1 MNVNSKWLHIYIVA
15 APRYPCSDKMWERL
29 AELEKRL
36 EEVQKDLE
44 NPEVTADYSKQ
55 RELGRASSEIEPVV
69 TAYRLYKR
77 KNEELLGAEAL
88 LGDPDLRDMAHQEV
102 DDIKAQIIQIEES
115 LRVMLLPKD
124 PNDDKSVIMEIK
136 QGTGGEEAALFAGE
150 LLRMYIRFAERKG
163 WKYELLEKEESGIGG
178 VSNATLGINAH
189 GAFSLLKH
197 ETGVHRVQRVPKT
210 ESSGRIHT
218 SAASILVMPE
228 AEELDVEIRTEDL
241 EMDTYRSSSA
251 GGQHVNKTESA
262 VRIKHKPSGL
272 IVTCQDERSQL
283 QNRDRAM
290 RMLRAKL
297 YDQRLEEQR
306 MAESSVR
313 KTAGGGDRS
322 EKIRTYNFP
331 QSRITDHRINF
342 TAHNLMQA
350 MDGDIEDILQALLQY
365 DQARKLAEGVA

>member
-1 MNVNSKWLHIYIVA
+1 MNG
-15 APRYPCSDKMWERL
+15 KMWERL
-29 AELEKRL
+29 AEIELRF

-44 NPEVTADYSKQ
+44 NPEITADYSKQ
-55 RELGRASSEIEPVV
+55 RELGRAASEMEPVV
-69 TAYRLYKR
+69 TAYRLYK
-77 KNEELLGAEAL
+77 KKKEELAGAEAL

-102 DDIKAQIIQIEES
+102 EDIRAQIIQIEDD
-115 LRVMLLPKD
+115 LRIMLLPKD

-136 QGTGGEEAALFAGE
+136 QGTGGEEAALFAAE

-178 VSNATLGINAH
+178 VSNATLGINAQ

-218 SAASILVMPE
+218 SAASVLVMPE
-228 AEELDVEIRTEDL
+228 AKELDVEIRSEDL
-241 EMDTYRSSSA
+241 EISTFRSSSA

-262 VRIKHKPSGL
+262 VRIIHRPSGL
-272 IVTCQDERSQL
+272 VVTCQDERSQL

-290 RMLRAKL
+290 RMLRAKIF
-297 YDQRLEEQR
+297 DQRMEEQR

-313 KTAGGGDRS
+313 KTAGSGDRS

-342 TAHNLMQA
+342 TAHNLTQA
-350 MDGDIEDILQALLQY
+350 MDGDIEEILQALLQY
-365 DQARKLAEGVA
+365 DQARKLAEGAA